1 MPPSGA
7 KARQRRLPRAPPSAT
22 LRVLDDLRRQLF
34 RLRAFATLTYP
45 FACVPFLFLYFR
57 RHGMSEAQYGEIVGA
72 YYVAMFLAEVPTG
85 MLADRIGPKAMMVA
99 GPLLLAGGFLSLLA
113 WPEYPGF
120 VLAEVLL
127 GFAHAVLSGPPATLL
142 YETLQRA
149 GQAHRFL
156 REESRLSALRM
167 LGTGAAF
174 LLGGALARWSVPT
187 QDGWEPTIIATAGL
201 CAAAAVLAATL
212 HGGPPRAQLRL
223 PAFLRGVAHEVRRPA
238 VLWLLGYWV
247 VLFALLRFP
256 FHDYLPYLEAAAA
269 QEPLLG
275 QAWLLGLLFAALN
288 LFAAPLSASL
298 PGLVARYGRRPLF
311 WAMPLALC
319 ASLLVMAG
327 ERGLADAGA
336 GSRWL
341 AWLGVAMF
349 FVQQVPFGLHQSLLY
364 EFVNHRLGND
374 VRTTVLS
381 LLSLGARLCYAVIN
395 VLLFTFQ
402 DRHGIPA
409 ALLLVGGG
417 GAVATVLV
425 MLLRPR
431 GLLRGRDRLEL

>member
-1 MPPSGA
+1 
-7 KARQRRLPRAPPSAT
+7 LPRAPPSAT

-120 VLAEVLL
+120 MLAEVLL

-187 QDGWEPTIIATAGL
+187 QDGWEPTIVATAGL
-201 CAAAAVLAATL
+201 CAVAAVLAATL

-256 FHDYLPYLEAAAA
+256 IHDYQPYLRAAGGAEPLFHD
-269 QEPLLG
+269 PLFV
-275 QAWLLGLLFAALN
+275 GLLFALMN
-288 LFAAPLSASL
+288 LAAAPFGALL
-298 PGLVARYGRRPLF
+298 PRLVERIGRRPLF
-311 WAMPLALC
+311 WGMPLLLC
-319 ASLLVMAG
+319 GSMAVMAW
-327 ERGLADAGA
+327 ASHAGG
-336 GSRWL
+336 GSRTI
-341 AWLGVAMF
+341 AWLGVSMF
-349 FVQQVPFGLHQSLLY
+349 FLQQIPFGMHWALLQ
-364 EFVNHRLGND
+364 EFVNHRIAGAT
-374 VRTTVLS
+374 RTTVLS
-381 LLSLGARLCYAVIN
+381 ALSLAARAVYAGLNIA
-395 VLLFTFQ
+395 LFRLQ
-402 DRHGIPA
+402 DDAGLA
-409 ALLLVGGG
+409 TALIAVSTG
-417 GAVATVLV
+417 GAAATCAVLW
-425 MLLRPR
+425 LRPR
-431 GLLRGRDRLEL
+431 GLLRGDGPLA

>member
-187 QDGWEPTIIATAGL
+187 QDGWEPTIVATAGL
-201 CAAAAVLAATL
+201 CAVAAVLAATL

-256 FHDYLPYLEAAAA
+256 FHDYQPYLRAAGGA
-269 QEPLLG
+269 EPLFHDPLFV
-275 QAWLLGLLFAALN
+275 GLLFALMN
-288 LFAAPLSASL
+288 LAAAPFGALL
-298 PGLVARYGRRPLF
+298 PRLVERIGRRPLF
-311 WAMPLALC
+311 WGMPLLLC
-319 ASLLVMAG
+319 GSMAVMAW
-327 ERGLADAGA
+327 ASHAGG
-336 GSRWL
+336 GSRTI
-341 AWLGVAMF
+341 AWLGVSMF
-349 FVQQVPFGLHQSLLY
+349 FLQQIPFGMHWALLQ
-364 EFVNHRLGND
+364 EFVNHRIAGAT
-374 VRTTVLS
+374 RTTVLS
-381 LLSLGARLCYAVIN
+381 ALSLAARAVYAGLN
-395 VLLFTFQ
+395 VALFRLQ
-402 DRHGIPA
+402 DDAGLA
-409 ALLLVGGG
+409 TALIAVSTG
-417 GAVATVLV
+417 GAAATCAVLW
-425 MLLRPR
+425 LRPR
-431 GLLRGRDRLEL
+431 GLLRGDGPLA

>member
-256 FHDYLPYLEAAAA
+256 FHDYQPYLRAAGGA
-269 QEPLLG
+269 EPLFHDPLFV
-275 QAWLLGLLFAALN
+275 GLLFALMN
-288 LFAAPLSASL
+288 LAAAPFGALL
-298 PGLVARYGRRPLF
+298 PRLVERIGRRPLF
-311 WAMPLALC
+311 WGMPLLLC
-319 ASLLVMAG
+319 GSMAVMAW
-327 ERGLADAGA
+327 ASHAGG
-336 GSRWL
+336 GSRTI
-341 AWLGVAMF
+341 AWLGVSMF
-349 FVQQVPFGLHQSLLY
+349 FLQQIPFGMHWALLQ
-364 EFVNHRLGND
+364 EFVNHRIAGAT
-374 VRTTVLS
+374 RTTVLS
-381 LLSLGARLCYAVIN
+381 ALSLAARAVYAGLN
-395 VLLFTFQ
+395 VALFRLQ
-402 DRHGIPA
+402 DDAGLA
-409 ALLLVGGG
+409 TALIAVSTG
-417 GAVATVLV
+417 GAAATCAVLW
-425 MLLRPR
+425 LRPR
-431 GLLRGRDRLEL
+431 GLLRGDGPLA

>member
-1 MPPSGA
+1 M
-7 KARQRRLPRAPPSAT
+7 PRAPPSAT

-149 GQAHRFL
+149 GQEQRFL

-167 LGTGAAF
+167 LGTGVAF

-187 QDGWEPTIIATAGL
+187 QDGWEPTIVATAGL
-201 CAAAAVLAATL
+201 CAVAAVLAATL

-256 FHDYLPYLEAAAA
+256 FHDYQPYLRAAGGA
-269 QEPLLG
+269 EPLFHDPLFV
-275 QAWLLGLLFAALN
+275 GLLFALMN
-288 LFAAPLSASL
+288 LAAAPFGALL
-298 PGLVARYGRRPLF
+298 PRLVERIGRRPLF
-311 WAMPLALC
+311 WGMPLLLC
-319 ASLLVMAG
+319 GSMAVMAW
-327 ERGLADAGA
+327 ASHAGG
-336 GSRWL
+336 GSRTI
-341 AWLGVAMF
+341 AWLGVSMF
-349 FVQQVPFGLHQSLLY
+349 FLQQIPFGMHWALLQ
-364 EFVNHRLGND
+364 EFVNHRIAGAT
-374 VRTTVLS
+374 RTTVLS
-381 LLSLGARLCYAVIN
+381 ALSLAARAVYAGLNIA
-395 VLLFTFQ
+395 LFRLQ
-402 DRHGIPA
+402 DDAGLA
-409 ALLLVGGG
+409 TALIAVSTG
-417 GAVATVLV
+417 GAAATCAVLW
-425 MLLRPR
+425 LRPR
-431 GLLRGRDRLEL
+431 GLLRGDGPLA

>member
-1 MPPSGA
+1 MPCA
-7 KARQRRLPRAPPSAT
+7 VPSAS
-22 LRVLDDLRRQLF
+22 LLVLDDLRRQLF

-149 GQAHRFL
+149 GQAQRFL

-167 LGTGAAF
+167 LGTGVAF

-187 QDGWEPTIIATAGL
+187 QDGWEPTIVATAGL
-201 CAAAAVLAATL
+201 CAVAAVLAATL

-223 PAFLRGVAHEVRRPA
+223 PAFLRGVANEVRRPA

-256 FHDYLPYLEAAAA
+256 FHDYQPYLRAAGDA
-269 QEPLLG
+269 EPLFHDPLFV
-275 QAWLLGLLFAALN
+275 GLLFALMN
-288 LFAAPLSASL
+288 LAAAPFGALL
-298 PGLVARYGRRPLF
+298 PRLVERFGRRPLF
-311 WAMPLALC
+311 WGMPLLLC
-319 ASLLVMAG
+319 GSMTVMAW
-327 ERGLADAGA
+327 ASHAGG
-336 GSRWL
+336 GSRTI
-341 AWLGVAMF
+341 AWLGVSMF
-349 FVQQVPFGLHQSLLY
+349 FLQQIPFGMHWALLQ
-364 EFVNHRLGND
+364 EFVNHRIAGAT
-374 VRTTVLS
+374 RTTVLS
-381 LLSLGARLCYAVIN
+381 ALSLAARAVYAVLN
-395 VLLFTFQ
+395 VALFRLQ
-402 DRHGIPA
+402 DGA
-409 ALLLVGGG
+409 GLATALVAVSVGG
-417 GAVATVLV
+417 AAATCIVLW
-425 MLLRPR
+425 LRPR
-431 GLLRGRDRLEL
+431 GLLRGDGPLA

>member
-120 VLAEVLL
+120 MLAEVLL

-256 FHDYLPYLEAAAA
+256 FHDYQPYLRAAGGA
-269 QEPLLG
+269 EPLFHDPLFV
-275 QAWLLGLLFAALN
+275 GLLFALMN
-288 LFAAPLSASL
+288 LAAAPFGALL
-298 PGLVARYGRRPLF
+298 PRLVERIGRRPLF
-311 WAMPLALC
+311 WGMPLLLC
-319 ASLLVMAG
+319 GSMAVMAW
-327 ERGLADAGA
+327 ASHAG
-336 GSRWL
+336 GDSRSI
-341 AWLGVAMF
+341 AWLGVSMF
-349 FVQQVPFGLHQSLLY
+349 FLQQIPFGMHWALLQ
-364 EFVNHRLGND
+364 EFVNHRIAGAT
-374 VRTTVLS
+374 RTTVLS
-381 LLSLGARLCYAVIN
+381 ALSLAARAVYAGLN
-395 VLLFTFQ
+395 VALFRLQ
-402 DRHGIPA
+402 DDAGLA
-409 ALLLVGGG
+409 TALIAVSTG
-417 GAVATVLV
+417 GAAATCAVLW
-425 MLLRPR
+425 LRPR
-431 GLLRGRDRLEL
+431 GLLRGDGPLA

>member
-1 MPPSGA
+1 M
-7 KARQRRLPRAPPSAT
+7 PRAPPSAT

-120 VLAEVLL
+120 MLAEVLL

-256 FHDYLPYLEAAAA
+256 FHDYQPYLRAAGGA
-269 QEPLLG
+269 EPLFHDPLFV
-275 QAWLLGLLFAALN
+275 GLLFALMN
-288 LFAAPLSASL
+288 LAAAPFGALL
-298 PGLVARYGRRPLF
+298 PRLVERIGRRPLF
-311 WAMPLALC
+311 WGMPLLLC
-319 ASLLVMAG
+319 GSMAVMAW
-327 ERGLADAGA
+327 ASHAG
-336 GSRWL
+336 GDSRSI
-341 AWLGVAMF
+341 AWLGVSMF
-349 FVQQVPFGLHQSLLY
+349 FLQQIPFGMHWALLQ
-364 EFVNHRLGND
+364 EFVNHRIAGAT
-374 VRTTVLS
+374 RTTVLS
-381 LLSLGARLCYAVIN
+381 ALSLAARAVYAGLN
-395 VLLFTFQ
+395 VALFRLQ
-402 DRHGIPA
+402 DDAGLA
-409 ALLLVGGG
+409 TALIAVSTG
-417 GAVATVLV
+417 GAAATCAVLW
-425 MLLRPR
+425 LRPR
-431 GLLRGRDRLEL
+431 GLLRGDGPLA

>member
-1 MPPSGA
+1 MPRGPPSGSLGA
-7 KARQRRLPRAPPSAT
+7 
-22 LRVLDDLRRQLF
+22 LDDLRRQLF

-167 LGTGAAF
+167 LGTGVAF

-187 QDGWEPTIIATAGL
+187 HDGWEPTIVATAGL
-201 CAAAAVLAATL
+201 CAVAAVLAATL
-212 HGGPPRAQLRL
+212 HGGPPRAQMRL

-256 FHDYLPYLEAAAA
+256 FHDYQPYLRAAGDA
-269 QEPLLG
+269 EPLFHDPLFV
-275 QAWLLGLLFAALN
+275 GLLFALMN
-288 LFAAPLSASL
+288 LAAAPFGALL
-298 PGLVARYGRRPLF
+298 PRLVERIGRRPLF
-311 WAMPLALC
+311 WGMPLLLC
-319 ASLLVMAG
+319 GSMAVMAW
-327 ERGLADAGA
+327 ASHAGG
-336 GSRWL
+336 GSRTI
-341 AWLGVAMF
+341 AWLGVSMF
-349 FVQQVPFGLHQSLLY
+349 FLQQIPFGMHWALLQ
-364 EFVNHRLGND
+364 EFVNHRIAGAT
-374 VRTTVLS
+374 RTTVLS
-381 LLSLGARLCYAVIN
+381 ALSLAARAVYAVLN
-395 VLLFTFQ
+395 VALFRLQ
-402 DRHGIPA
+402 DGA
-409 ALLLVGGG
+409 GLATALVAVSVC
-417 GAVATVLV
+417 GAVATGAVLW
-425 MLLRPR
+425 LRPR
-431 GLLRGRDRLEL
+431 GLLRGDGPVA

>member
-1 MPPSGA
+1 M
-7 KARQRRLPRAPPSAT
+7 PRAPPSAT

-167 LGTGAAF
+167 LGTGVAF

-187 QDGWEPTIIATAGL
+187 QDGWEPTIVATAGL
-201 CAAAAVLAATL
+201 CAVAAVLAATL

-256 FHDYLPYLEAAAA
+256 FHDYQPYLRAAGDA
-269 QEPLLG
+269 EPLFHDPLFV
-275 QAWLLGLLFAALN
+275 GLLFALMN
-288 LFAAPLSASL
+288 LAAAPFGALL
-298 PGLVARYGRRPLF
+298 PRLVERIGRRPLF
-311 WAMPLALC
+311 WGMPLLLC
-319 ASLLVMAG
+319 GSMAVMAW
-327 ERGLADAGA
+327 ASHAGG
-336 GSRWL
+336 GSRTI
-341 AWLGVAMF
+341 AWLGVSMF
-349 FVQQVPFGLHQSLLY
+349 FLQQIPFGMHWALLQ
-364 EFVNHRLGND
+364 EFVNHRIAGAT
-374 VRTTVLS
+374 RTTVLS
-381 LLSLGARLCYAVIN
+381 ALSLAARAVYAGLN
-395 VLLFTFQ
+395 VALFRLQ
-402 DRHGIPA
+402 DDAGLA
-409 ALLLVGGG
+409 TALIAVSTG
-417 GAVATVLV
+417 GAAATCAVLW
-425 MLLRPR
+425 LRPR
-431 GLLRGRDRLEL
+431 GLLRGDGPLA

>member
-1 MPPSGA
+1 MPPPGA
-7 KARQRRLPRAPPSAT
+7 KARRRRLPRAPPSAT
-22 LRVLDDLRRQLF
+22 LRALDDLRRQLF

-149 GQAHRFL
+149 GQEHRFL

-167 LGTGAAF
+167 LGTGVAF

-201 CAAAAVLAATL
+201 CAVAAVLAATL

-256 FHDYLPYLEAAAA
+256 FHDYQPYLRAAGDA
-269 QEPLLG
+269 EPLFHDPLFV
-275 QAWLLGLLFAALN
+275 GLLFALMN
-288 LFAAPLSASL
+288 LAAAPFGALL
-298 PGLVARYGRRPLF
+298 PRLVERIGRRPLF
-311 WAMPLALC
+311 WGMPLLLC
-319 ASLLVMAG
+319 GSMAVMAW
-327 ERGLADAGA
+327 ASSAGG
-336 GSRWL
+336 GSRTI
-341 AWLGVAMF
+341 AWLGVSMF
-349 FVQQVPFGLHQSLLY
+349 FLQQIPFGMHWALLQ
-364 EFVNHRLGND
+364 EFVNHRIAGAT
-374 VRTTVLS
+374 RTTVLS
-381 LLSLGARLCYAVIN
+381 ALSLAARAVYAGLN
-395 VLLFTFQ
+395 VALFRLQ
-402 DRHGIPA
+402 DDAGLATALIAVSIGGSA
-409 ALLLVGGG
+409 ATC
-417 GAVATVLV
+417 AVLW
-425 MLLRPR
+425 LRPR
-431 GLLRGRDRLEL
+431 GLLRGDGPLA

>member
-1 MPPSGA
+1 M
-7 KARQRRLPRAPPSAT
+7 T
-22 LRVLDDLRRQLF
+22 TIDRQL
-34 RLRAFATLTYP
+34 RLLSAFALLNYP
-45 FACVPFLFLYFR
+45 FACVPFLYLYFR
-57 RHGMSEAQYGEIVGA
+57 QHGLDAQGYGEVIAA
-72 YYVAMFLAEVPTG
+72 YYAAMFVCEVPTG
-85 MLADRIGPKAMMVA
+85 ILADRYGPKYAMVA
-99 GPLLLAGGFLSLLA
+99 GPLLLAAGFLCLLL
-113 WPEYPGF
+113 WPAYAGF
-120 VLAEVLL
+120 LTGEILL
-127 GFAHAVLSGPPATLL
+127 GMAHAVLSGPPATLL
-142 YETLQRA
+142 FETLRSA
-149 GQAHRFL
+149 GREHEYL
-156 REESRLSALRM
+156 RHEARNSARRLF
-167 LGTGAAF
+167 GTGLSF
-174 LLGGALARWSVPT
+174 LLGGLVASLGNAT
-187 QDGWEPTIIATAGL
+187 GTHYGATIVLTASLCVGAAAIATGL
-201 CAAAAVLAATL
+201 SRPPHRPRLAPKLFFGQLLTA
-212 HGGPPRAQLRL
+212 LRL
-223 PAFLRGVAHEVRRPA
+223 RP
-238 VLWLLGYWV
+238 LQWLLLYWI

-256 FHDYLPYLEAAAA
+256 FHDYLPYLESAAA

-275 QAWLLGLLFAALN
+275 EALLLGGLFAALN

-298 PGLVARYGRRPLF
+298 PGLVARFGRRTLF

-327 ERGLADAGA
+327 ERGLANAGH

-364 EFVNHRLGND
+364 EFVNHRLGGD

-381 LLSLGARLCYAVIN
+381 LLSLGARLCYAAVN

-409 ALLLVGGG
+409 ALLLVGSG

-425 MLLRPR
+425 MAIRPR

>member
-256 FHDYLPYLEAAAA
+256 FHDYQPYLTAAGGA
-269 QEPLLG
+269 EPLFHDPLFV
-275 QAWLLGLLFAALN
+275 GLLFALMN
-288 LFAAPLSASL
+288 LAAAPFGALL
-298 PGLVARYGRRPLF
+298 PRLVERIGRRPLF
-311 WAMPLALC
+311 WGMPLLLC
-319 ASLLVMAG
+319 GSMAVMAW
-327 ERGLADAGA
+327 ASHAGG
-336 GSRWL
+336 GSRTI
-341 AWLGVAMF
+341 AWLGVSMF
-349 FVQQVPFGLHQSLLY
+349 FLQQIPFGMHWALLQ
-364 EFVNHRLGND
+364 EFVNHRIAGAT
-374 VRTTVLS
+374 RTTVLS
-381 LLSLGARLCYAVIN
+381 ALSLAARAVYAGLN
-395 VLLFTFQ
+395 VALFRLQ
-402 DRHGIPA
+402 DDAGLA
-409 ALLLVGGG
+409 TALIAVSTG
-417 GAVATVLV
+417 GAAATCAVLW
-425 MLLRPR
+425 LRPR
-431 GLLRGRDRLEL
+431 GLLRGDGPLA